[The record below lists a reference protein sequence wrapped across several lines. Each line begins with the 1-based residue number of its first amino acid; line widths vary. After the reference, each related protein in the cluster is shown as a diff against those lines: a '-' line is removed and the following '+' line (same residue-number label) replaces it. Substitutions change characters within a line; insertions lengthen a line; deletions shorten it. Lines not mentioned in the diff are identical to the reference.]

1 MRCVTLNEKV
11 GKCWFLISVLGRVG
25 LSDFEYYIMANNTDN
40 NKRIAKNTLL
50 LYFRMLLTM
59 IVSLYTSRVVL
70 NTLGIEDY
78 GIYNVVGGVVAMF
91 SVVSGSL
98 SAAITRFITFELGVG
113 NKESLNKVFSSSVTI
128 QIGLALIIVIL
139 AEVVGVWF
147 LNVKMNIPDERMV
160 AANWVFQYSLLTFAI
175 SLISVPYNAC
185 IIAHEK
191 MSAFAYISIFEAAGK
206 LGVAFLIAVSPIDR
220 LIFYA
225 ILICCIAIIIRLV
238 YGIYCK
244 RNFEECSY
252 HFIYDGYLLKR
263 MFGFAGWNFL
273 GAASWVLSNHG
284 GNIVINLFCG
294 PAVNAAR
301 GIATR
306 VTSAVQGFSQ
316 NFMTALNPQITKSY
330 ASGDWQ
336 YMMTLIYQGAR
347 LSFYM
352 LLLISLPVLL
362 NTHYLLEIW
371 LKVVPEHA
379 VEFVQL
385 SLILSMLESIS
396 NPLITAML
404 ATGNIRNYQIIVG
417 GLQMLNLP
425 ISYIL
430 LRMGCVPETVLIV
443 AIIISQC
450 CLVTRL
456 IMLRGMI
463 RLSAKNY
470 LVKVYANII
479 IVSLFAAVVPVA
491 LSRVVEE
498 NIGNFL
504 LLCLTS
510 IICTVISI
518 LYIGCNKQERL
529 FVASKVKSVISKF
542 LKK

>member
-1 MRCVTLNEKV
+1 MTNT
-11 GKCWFLISVLGRVG
+11 SV
-25 LSDFEYYIMANNTDN
+25 NNR
-40 NKRIAKNTLL
+40 RIAKNTLL

-91 SVVSGSL
+91 SVISGSL

-160 AANWVFQYSLLTFAI
+160 AANWVFQFSLLTFAI

-379 VEFVQL
+379 V
-385 SLILSMLESIS
+385 
-396 NPLITAML
+396 T
-404 ATGNIRNYQIIVG
+404 
-417 GLQMLNLP
+417 
-425 ISYIL
+425 
-430 LRMGCVPETVLIV
+430 
-443 AIIISQC
+443 
-450 CLVTRL
+450 
-456 IMLRGMI
+456 
-463 RLSAKNY
+463 
-470 LVKVYANII
+470 
-479 IVSLFAAVVPVA
+479 
-491 LSRVVEE
+491 SRYH
-498 NIGNFL
+498 
-504 LLCLTS
+504 TS
-510 IICTVISI
+510 
-518 LYIGCNKQERL
+518 
-529 FVASKVKSVISKF
+529 F
-542 LKK
+542 